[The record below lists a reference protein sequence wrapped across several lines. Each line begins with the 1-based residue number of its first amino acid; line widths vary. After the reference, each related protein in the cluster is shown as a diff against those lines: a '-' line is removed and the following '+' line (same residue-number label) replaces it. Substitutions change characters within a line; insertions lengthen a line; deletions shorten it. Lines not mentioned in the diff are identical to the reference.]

1 MLNIDEL
8 NNSIKKKET
17 QKNLIYDNILKK
29 CHHKIKK
36 TSEASSHGHCFY
48 IIPEYIYGYP
58 LYNFKACII
67 YLFKTLIK
75 NGFDVKYTHPNLLY
89 ISWIGKSNP
98 KNYKMI
104 EQKNNGFRP
113 INDYKPEG
121 NLIYNNKSID
131 YLNNKLNLLKN

>member
-17 QKNLIYDNILKK
+17 QKNLIYDKILKK

-36 TSEASSHGHCFY
+36 TSEVSSNGYCFY

-58 LYNFKACII
+58 LYNFKACIL
-67 YLFKTLIK
+67 YLFKTLIT